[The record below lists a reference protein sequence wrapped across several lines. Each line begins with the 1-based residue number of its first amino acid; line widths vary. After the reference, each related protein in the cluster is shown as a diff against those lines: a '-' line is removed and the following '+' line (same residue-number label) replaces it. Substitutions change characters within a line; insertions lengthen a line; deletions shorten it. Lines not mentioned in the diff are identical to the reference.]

1 MFIRKTLS
9 IFISAGI
16 VFCVGV
22 HAAPTDVSSTDINT
36 AETLKQNSYLLSS
49 PSAAQGYVA
58 NKVSQYTSQ
67 QLEGWLKQY
76 GNARINV
83 NAQSQNSK
91 ALAGSSADL
100 LLRLHNQENRL
111 DFIQFDTHYNDDN
124 DLIMN
129 AGLGQRYYFDEHLML
144 GYNVFYDRNTDS
156 GVDRYGIG
164 VEAWRD
170 YLKFSA
176 NGYFALSD
184 WQESATK
191 DDYDEKAADGYD
203 MQVEGYIPA
212 APQLGGHIKY
222 EQYFGDNVALFD
234 SNHLQS
240 NPMAVTLG
248 ASYTPLP
255 LVTMAVDYKKGEDA
269 LDDTRLSLSFNY
281 AFGVPWSEQIS
292 PDSVQTLR
300 SLSGSRYDFV
310 TRNNDIVMQY
320 RKQETIKLSLPAQLN
335 GNTTQSIPLIAT
347 VSAKNGLSHISWDS
361 SSSLLRA
368 GGSVL
373 PGSDNVH
380 YTVIL
385 PATAGSF
392 ALSGVAYDNNNNAS
406 NTAQTQFTV
415 TAQGGGGS
423 GSVNVV
429 FQKMDTAWTDKAES
443 VKVALTDSNNQP
455 LSGKRVNFTLSG
467 CSDCTVSEST
477 VETAMVNGNAIAS
490 INITKPTP
498 GKVQVKA
505 CEEESKQCAP
515 EQTLSFYAPPQ
526 LTGKLTLSGQTSE
539 STKLPDAWL
548 YKGTFDLAKTVSG
561 GNGQYSW
568 NSSNTAAATVDN
580 NGKVTI
586 QNALS
591 AFTITVSSL
600 GRSSEAHS
608 FTAQPGSKLL
618 YVSDAGMNWN
628 NAQTFC
634 QSQGRSLSAP
644 DSLQAVTNAWGNMKS
659 YAYYNNDLKSWTND
673 ISDAKD
679 VATVFDMGLGVPAT
693 GYQVKVDNENVL
705 AACM

>member
-1 MFIRKTLS
+1 MFIRKTVN
-9 IFISAGI
+9 IFFSAGVI
-16 VFCVGV
+16 FCAGV
-22 HAAPTDVSSTDINT
+22 YAAPTEISSTDIAT
-36 AETLKQNSYLLSS
+36 AEVLKDSSNSLSS
-49 PSAAQGYVA
+49 PSGAQSYVE
-58 NKVSQYTSQ
+58 NKVAQYTSQ
-67 QLEGWLKQY
+67 QLEGWLKQF

-91 ALAGSSADL
+91 TLSGSSADL

-111 DFIQFDTHYNDDN
+111 DFIQFDTHSDDDN

-129 AGLGQRYYFDEHLML
+129 VGLGQRYYFDPNLML
-144 GYNVFYDRNTDS
+144 GYNIFYDRNIDS
-156 GVDRYGIG
+156 DVDRYGIG
-164 VEAWRD
+164 VEVWRD
-170 YLKFSA
+170 YLKLSA

-184 WQESATK
+184 WQASSTK
-191 DDYDEKAADGYD
+191 EDYDEKAADGYD
-203 MQVEGYIPA
+203 LQVEGYIPA
-212 APQLGGHIKY
+212 APQLGGHLKY

-240 NPMAVTLG
+240 DPMAVTLG
-248 ASYTPLP
+248 ASYTPVP
-255 LVTMAVDYKKGEDA
+255 LVTMAVDYKKGEDS

-281 AFGVPWSEQIS
+281 ALGVPWSEQIS

-320 RKQETIKLSLPAQLN
+320 RKQETIKLSLPAQLSGESN
-335 GNTTQSIPLIAT
+335 QSISLIAT
-347 VSAKNGLSHISWDS
+347 VSSKNGLSHINWDS

-385 PATAGSF
+385 PADAGSY

-415 TAQGGGGS
+415 TAQGGS
-423 GSVNVV
+423 GSENVV
-429 FQKMDTAWTDKAES
+429 FQEADTAWTDKAES
-443 VKVALTDSNNQP
+443 VQVALTDSKDQP
-455 LSGKRVNFTLSG
+455 LPGKRVNYTLSG
-467 CSDCTVSEST
+467 CNDCTLSEST
-477 VETAMVNGNAIAS
+477 VETTMVNGKAIATVN
-490 INITKPTP
+490 INKPTP
-498 GKVQVKA
+498 GNVQVKA
-505 CEEESKQCAP
+505 CDEESKQCASKTIP
-515 EQTLSFYAPPQ
+515 FYAPPQ

-539 STKLPDAWL
+539 SSKLPDAWL
-548 YKGTFDLAKTVSG
+548 YKGSFDLAKTVSG
-561 GNGQYSW
+561 GNGQYNWS
-568 NSSNTAAATVDN
+568 SSNTSAATVDN

-618 YVSDAGMNWN
+618 YVSDTGMNWN
-628 NAQTFC
+628 NAQTLC
-634 QSQGRSLSAP
+634 QSQGRNLSSP
-644 DSLQAVTNAWGNMKS
+644 DSLQTVTNAWGNMKS
-659 YAYYNNDLKSWTND
+659 YEYYNNSMKSWTND
-673 ISDAKD
+673 LNPAKT
-679 VATVFDMGLGVPAT
+679 VATVFDMGLGIPVT
-693 GYQVKVDNENVL
+693 GYRIDVDNENVL